1 MDTSFLIMENIM
13 ILSAKTINILKNFST
28 INPSILIKEGS
39 VLRTI
44 SPGKTVMGKAS
55 VPDTF
60 PNTFAIYNLS
70 QLVNSISMIEN
81 PRLIFSDNCVKISDD
96 NRSVVYYYSDA
107 SLITIPPEKDIKLP
121 SVEAEFRLTNKD
133 VGYVNKALGVL
144 GLPEIAVVGDGER
157 MTLEAVDTKNQ
168 SSNQFTI
175 DIGKTDK
182 VFKAIFK
189 AENLKMVT
197 DDYEVQISS
206 KGISH
211 FKGNEAEYWIAVES
225 TSQF

>member
-1 MDTSFLIMENIM
+1 M

-28 INPSILIKEGS
+28 INPSLLIKEGS
-39 VLRTI
+39 ILRTI
-44 SPGKTVMGKAS
+44 SPGKTVMGKAA
-55 VPDTF
+55 VPDVF

-70 QLVNSISMIEN
+70 QFVNSISMIEN

-96 NRSVVYYYSDA
+96 NRSVVYYYSDS
-107 SLITIPPEKDIKLP
+107 SLITVPPEKDIKLP
-121 SVEAEFRLTNKD
+121 SVEAEFRLTTKD
-133 VGYVNKALGVL
+133 VGYVNKALGIL

-189 AENLKMVT
+189 AENLKMIT